1 MDNEKLDLI
10 LKKLEALDRIEE
22 RLDRLEERMDRLEE
36 RMDRLEERMDKLE
49 ARTDELETGV
59 RGIKLELENEIRK
72 NISIVAEGHLDLVR
86 KLDDITKPMNKL
98 EMLEVQVNMLQS
110 KVHDLERRLSA

>member
-1 MDNEKLDLI
+1 MDNGKLDLI

-22 RLDRLEERMDRLEE
+22 RLD
-36 RMDRLEERMDKLE
+36 KLE
-49 ARTDELETGV
+49 ARTDELEAGV

-98 EMLEVQVNMLQS
+98 EVF
-110 KVHDLERRLSA
+110 RLYLPIEH